1 MIKKAHLHFHGLLM
15 WTNDAQINYK
25 MSASYGVNLLILA
38 KAIKINI
45 FTQKWACEDPQRS
58 VSQLHRKV

>member
-1 MIKKAHLHFHGLLM
+1 M
-15 WTNDAQINYK
+15 WTNDAQIHYK

-45 FTQKWACEDPQRS
+45 FAHKWAGVNPQRTA
-58 VSQLHRKV
+58 SQLHKKV

>member
-1 MIKKAHLHFHGLLM
+1 M

-38 KAIKINI
+38 KAVKINI
-45 FTQKWACEDPQRS
+45 FTQKWAHENPQRTA
-58 VSQLHRKV
+58 SQLHKKV

>member
-1 MIKKAHLHFHGLLM
+1 M

-38 KAIKINI
+38 KAIKMNI
-45 FTQKWACEDPQRS
+45 LTQKWDHGNLKRT
-58 VSQLHRKV
+58 VSQHQESLKDQK